1 LSSQFLRFV
10 LAVIFLGYA
19 SLRDIE
25 EREVPDKVWIL
36 SVPACLALTL
46 LDVCFEKDDPMLLLV
61 SLLIAFVLGVVLCHF
76 GFYGG
81 ADAKALL
88 LIATAFPS
96 YPKDTGSLMAKFFPA
111 PFLLVF
117 SSSTLISIVCPLT
130 VLTLNSI
137 DILRGLNPLREVEE
151 ENVFR
156 RFILLATARRVRFET
171 LKRSL
176 KYFPAEKIVEEEG
189 KTRRKPLFFVHAE
202 ADVNKLVQELE
213 EHEDVFVDGVLA
225 SPTIPM
231 IVFLFCGFALSYLT
245 SLFIHI

>member
-1 LSSQFLRFV
+1 LNSQFLKFL
-10 LAVIFLGYA
+10 LATIFLGYA
-19 SLRDIE
+19 SLRDIG
-25 EREVPDKVWIL
+25 EREVSDKVWIL
-36 SVPACLALTL
+36 SVPACLALTI
-46 LDVCFEKDDPMLLLV
+46 LDICFGKADPMFLLA
-61 SLLIAFVLGVVLCHF
+61 SLLISFVLGIVLCHF

-96 YPKDTGSLMAKFFPA
+96 YSVETGSLMAKFFPT

-117 SSSTLISIVCPLT
+117 FSSTLISTVFPLT
-130 VLTLNSI
+130 VLILNSI
-137 DILRGLNPLREVEE
+137 DILRGLNPLRNVEE
-151 ENVFR
+151 ENVFK

-189 KTRRKPLFFVHAE
+189 KIRRKPLFFVHAE
-202 ADVNKLVQELE
+202 DDVNKLVQEME
-213 EHEDVFVDGVLA
+213 KHEDLFVDGVLA

-231 IVFLFCGFALSYLT
+231 IAFLFCGFVLSYLT
-245 SLFIHI
+245 VLFIHI

>member
-1 LSSQFLRFV
+1 MNSQFLKFL
-10 LAVIFLGYA
+10 LATIFLGYA

-36 SVPACLALTL
+36 SVPTCLALTF
-46 LDVCFEKDDPMLLLV
+46 LDMSFGEVDPMFLLA
-61 SLLIAFVLGVVLCHF
+61 SLLISFVLGVVLCHF

-88 LIATAFPS
+88 LIAIAFPS
-96 YPKDTGSLMAKFFPA
+96 YPLETGSSMVKFFPT

-117 SSSTLISIVCPLT
+117 FSSTLISIVFPLT

-137 DILRGLNPLREVEE
+137 DILRGLNPLRNVKV
-151 ENVFR
+151 ENVFKR
-156 RFILLATARRVRFET
+156 LILLATVRRVPFET

-176 KYFPAEKIVEEEG
+176 KYFPAEKVVEEEG
-189 KTRRKPLFFVHAE
+189 KIWRKPLFFVHAE
-202 ADVNKLVQELE
+202 TDVNKLVQELE
-213 EHEDVFVDGVLA
+213 KHKDLFIDGVLA

-231 IVFLFCGFALSYLT
+231 IAFLFCGFVSSYLT
-245 SLFIHI
+245 VSFIRM